1 MSLISTVE
9 FRKVSVFLLNP
20 QVGAAGKVETSQA
33 FITDEG
39 SHADSADLNAPL
51 GTLDSP
57 W

>member
-9 FRKVSVFLLNP
+9 FRKVSVFFLNP
-20 QVGAAGKVETSQA
+20 LVGAAGKVEKSYA
-33 FITDEG
+33 FTTDEG

>member
-39 SHADSADLNAPL
+39 SHADSAGLNAPL